1 MWSCYRIWFKTLIQI
16 SLTQCRL
23 YQGTVYEVK
32 SLFLG
37 MLSISSLI
45 RLLRDVGCLS
55 HAHASSNYVR
65 MLRHASCHIVV
76 TITDPK
82 IHLSIRSHTQSL
94 YLYHFV
100 VMTTVIITRYSSH
113 FAINLFTLL
122 NLEILTF
129 RFQLSCTLSNNIINI
144 QNILLFLIINFAS
157 VLCSIFYHSLN
168 LDTLKHY

>member
-1 MWSCYRIWFKTLIQI
+1 M
-16 SLTQCRL
+16 
-23 YQGTVYEVK
+23 YEVK

-55 HAHASSNYVR
+55 HAHASSNYVC

-82 IHLSIRSHTQSL
+82 IPLRIRSHTQSP

-100 VMTTVIITRYSSH
+100 VTTAVIITRYSSH

-122 NLEILTF
+122 NLEILTC
-129 RFQLSCTLSNNIINI
+129 RFQLPCTFSHNVINI
-144 QNILLFLIINFAS
+144 QNILLLLISNFVSFFLCSLVISFLILIR
-157 VLCSIFYHSLN
+157 
-168 LDTLKHY
+168 

>member
-1 MWSCYRIWFKTLIQI
+1 M
-16 SLTQCRL
+16 
-23 YQGTVYEVK
+23 YEVK

-76 TITDPK
+76 TIMDPK
-82 IHLSIRSHTQSL
+82 IHLRIRSHTQSL
-94 YLYHFV
+94 YLYHSV
-100 VMTTVIITRYSSH
+100 VMTTVMITRYSSH

-122 NLEILTF
+122 NLEILTC
-129 RFQLSCTLSNNIINI
+129 RFQLSCTFSNNIVNI
-144 QNILLFLIINFAS
+144 QNILLFLITNFAS
-157 VLCSIFYHSLN
+157 VLCSLFIICLI
-168 LDTLKHY
+168 LTL